1 MNAFSSKSVVRIKTL
16 STEILSTVVTPP
28 YPTRKRIPSTKMN
41 LGIIFRKLRL
51 AITRLAITHLKIA
64 WQPQKAFA
72 QEATWIHMGYVLGNQ
87 TQKVPYERN
96 KVIGRENGRGWV
108 SNILNFT
115 TQKAMKYASAGFF
128 KDLLRINRMIKH
140 INLPEDTNVSWSGR
154 KGKYLAF
161 VYDSSQLYMST
172 PFLLPMYF

>member
-64 WQPQKAFA
+64 WQPQKTFA
-72 QEATWIHMGYVLGNQ
+72 QEATWIRTRYVLGNQ

-96 KVIGRENGRGWV
+96 KVIGRENGRGGV